1 MAQHFRN
8 GTTKLGFVYR
18 WTDSSNGM
26 YYLGSHCGSIDDGY
40 IGSGRHFK
48 YAYKKRPECFEREV
62 LYVGEHYLELE
73 DLILKTL
80 DASNDEKSYNMI
92 NCATISHKDKKR
104 SEDTRKKQSEARIGM
119 KFSDEHRANLSK
131 SLIGGCRRKQA
142 IRDTQTGIEYKTI
155 KECCDALGLNRRS
168 VNHAFWRYRKGLNK
182 SSLIKHLEYV

>member
-8 GTTKLGFVYR
+8 STTKLGFVYR

-26 YYLGSHCGSIDDGY
+26 YYVGSHCGSVDDGY
-40 IGSGRHFK
+40 IGSGKHFK
-48 YAYKKRPECFEREV
+48 YAYKKRPESFDREI
-62 LYVGEHYLELE
+62 LYVGEDFLELE

-80 DASNDEKSYNMI
+80 DSSNDEKSYNMI
-92 NCATISHKDKKR
+92 NCAVISHKDKKR
-104 SEDTRKKQSEARIGM
+104 SEDTRKKQSEVRIGM
-119 KFSDEHRANLSK
+119 KFSDQHRANISK
-131 SLIGGCRRKQA
+131 ALIGGCRRKQA

-155 KECCDALGLNRRS
+155 KECCDTLGLNKNS